1 MNLRQV
7 ANSATR
13 RIHPNIP
20 AQIYRSTGATVKPDG
35 SQVPG
40 YAPPVDIQ
48 VQMQA
53 VSQRDLQ
60 HVDAINLQGQFVSF
74 WVNGQ
79 FHGIQRKEGAG
90 GDIIV
95 VNGQQWLIVDVR
107 EIWALWTHCIGC
119 LQVTTELNID
129 EGWD

>member
-1 MNLRQV
+1 MNLRQI

-13 RIHPNIP
+13 QIHHNIA
-20 AQIYRSTGATVKPDG
+20 AQIYRSTGATVLPDG

-40 YAPPVDIQ
+40 YAPPIDIQ

-53 VSQRDLQ
+53 VSQRDLE
-60 HVDAINLQGQFVSF
+60 HADAINLQGKLVSF

-79 FHGIQRKEGAG
+79 YHGIQRKQATG

-95 VNGQQWLIVDVR
+95 VNGEQWLIVAVP
-107 EIWALWTHCIGC
+107 EIWDLWTHCIGC
-119 LQVTTELNID
+119 LQVTTDLNID